1 MFHVEHCKCFTWN
14 IVSVSRGTSQAFHVE
29 HQRRTGED
37 GKRGERQ
44 TTTQRGRS
52 AHRRGRQ
59 ERRAPDDD
67 AERAKRAQA
76 RTAREARR
84 PKPQTGK
91 LAAKRQATGRP
102 NAAKASGFLKGAALM
117 RSKSGPDKN
126 RRQSKEGQG
135 AKPIAASK
143 PIKAEDRSD
152 AERSRPQP
160 STQARTRRR
169 KKRRRTQPPTACAP
183 LVFHVERLRCS
194 T

>member
-1 MFHVEHCKCFTWN
+1 M
-14 IVSVSRGTSQAFHVE
+14 E

-37 GKRGERQ
+37 GKRGERT

-59 ERRAPDDD
+59 ERRAHYDD

-169 KKRRRTQPPTACAP
+169 KKRRRTQPTTAEHASPNKEEEEAKTNAAALACAP
-183 LVFHVERLRCS
+183 LVFHVKRLQCS

>member
-1 MFHVEHCKCFTWN
+1 MCKDRKKLSNTEQKITKCN
-14 IVSVSRGTSQAFHVE
+14 KKAFHVE
-29 HQRRTGED
+29 HR
-37 GKRGERQ
+37 KRSTWNTNG
-44 TTTQRGRS
+44 
-52 AHRRGRQ
+52 
-59 ERRAPDDD
+59 
-67 AERAKRAQA
+67 AQA

-135 AKPIAASK
+135 AKPIAASL
-143 PIKAEDRSD
+143 PNKAEDRSE

-169 KKRRRTQPPTACAP
+169 KKR
-183 LVFHVERLRCS
+183 S
-194 T
+194 